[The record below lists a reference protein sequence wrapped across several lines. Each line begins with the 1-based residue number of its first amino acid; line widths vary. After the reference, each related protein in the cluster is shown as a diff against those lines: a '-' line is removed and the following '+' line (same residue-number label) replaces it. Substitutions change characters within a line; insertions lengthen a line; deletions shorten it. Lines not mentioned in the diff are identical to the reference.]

1 MSKTFNHLCM
11 STVLQ
16 VNWVQCD
23 GSCNQWFHQV
33 CVGLSAERAEK
44 EDYICI
50 SCTQPDYERG
60 EWRPK
65 NVLLKEFSS
74 FSASHSTC
82 CAHLNSNVPLW
93 LSHPAPPFN
102 LSACPSWSWCY
113 HWVSR
118 LTKNKTKQEKKNQP
132 VIFFLAR
139 LCFSA
144 SQLNSLRLLQDL
156 MQGDGAGKCRKNQ
169 QHRDFSTKK
178 QKKTKQKKNRF
189 YI

>member
-1 MSKTFNHLCM
+1 MSPC
-11 STVLQ
+11 
-16 VNWVQCD
+16 
-23 GSCNQWFHQV
+23 GSP
-33 CVGLSAERAEK
+33 
-44 EDYICI
+44 
-50 SCTQPDYERG
+50 TP
-60 EWRPK
+60 P
-65 NVLLKEFSS
+65 
-74 FSASHSTC
+74 
-82 CAHLNSNVPLW
+82 
-93 LSHPAPPFN
+93 PPFN

-178 QKKTKQKKNRF
+178 QKKQNKRKIDFTLKSFIFLHASEQCETFCFSCRVNII
-189 YI
+189 YQSNN